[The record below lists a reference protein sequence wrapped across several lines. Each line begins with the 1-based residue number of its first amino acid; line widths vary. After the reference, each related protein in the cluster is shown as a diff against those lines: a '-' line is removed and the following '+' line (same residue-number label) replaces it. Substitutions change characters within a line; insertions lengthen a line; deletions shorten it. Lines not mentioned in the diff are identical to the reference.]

1 MRARLHAK
9 PPVALLTKGWCQTV
23 VVRYLT
29 IVRHAKA
36 SPGEHGTSDY
46 ERRLSGRGKRQCEEL
61 RRWASDTSSLGA
73 FGPTT
78 ALVSSSA
85 RTRETFRRAFD
96 ATDFVSAVSFSDV
109 IYNGRREVTAE
120 DLLIDLAAIDP
131 LTTSLL
137 VVAHNPTVHELVV
150 ILAEVVPDVLEH
162 RGYPLGGAF
171 VLQLHDGEQIGL
183 ARYPVVAQFVPDG
196 IA

>member
-1 MRARLHAK
+1 MAHPKKAR
-9 PPVALLTKGWCQTV
+9 CQNEE
-23 VVRYLT
+23 VRYLT

-96 ATDFVSAVSFSDV
+96 GTDFVSAVSFSDE

-137 VVAHNPTVHELVV
+137 VVAHNPTVHELVES
-150 ILAEVVPDVLEH
+150 LAEVVPGVLEH

-171 VLQLHDGEQIGL
+171 VLQLHDDKQIGL
-183 ARYPVVAQFVPDG
+183 AHYPVVAQFVPDG
-196 IA
+196 TA